1 MRAFTHIAVLI
12 SVVLAPHLT
21 LASPSLEQQL
31 SQLFVGRSFTIRNFY
46 RGGRLHYGGDGQPS
60 EKAEPGFWSRD
71 GMVKFSAVKLSKDGV
86 LIMQGNRYCVQFEPE
101 NGEFV
106 NVRTGD
112 KVELDI
118 QLKPDQLSLDGV
130 IPVLQRVLLS
140 SRDKLAELVPAYW
153 KNCLARQVT
162 RKDKHSLWE
171 CAPEDRSN
179 VPEFN
184 SKEAVWDLPPADTSL
199 HTGRRRYLL
208 QHRVAYVSKPGQQTP
223 TFLGG
228 ADPFFDWLQERV
240 SIGEMTLV
248 LSLTIGEDG
257 KPRDLVIVS
266 PMGMGVD
273 DEAAQAV
280 SAWKFK
286 PGTRDGKPCAV
297 PARVFFDVR
306 PTSGRPY

>member
-1 MRAFTHIAVLI
+1 MRGLIHIVALT
-12 SVVLAPHLT
+12 SLVVAPRLAI
-21 LASPSLEQQL
+21 ASSNVEQQL
-31 SQLFVGRSFTIRNFY
+31 RQLFVGRSFTIRNFY
-46 RGGRLHYGGDGQPS
+46 RGGHLRYGSEGQLL

-71 GMVKFSAVKLSKDGV
+71 GMVQFSDVKLSGDGI

-101 NGEFV
+101 HGEFV

-118 QLKPDQLSLDGV
+118 QLKPDQLSLNFL
-130 IPVLQRVLLS
+130 IPVLQKVLLS

-171 CAPEDRSN
+171 CDPGDRSN
-179 VPEFN
+179 VPEFS
-184 SKEAVWDLPPADTSL
+184 SKDVVWDLPPADTSL

-208 QHRVAYVSKPGQQTP
+208 QHRVAYLYSPGLRTP
-223 TFLGG
+223 TLLGG
-228 ADPFFDWLQERV
+228 GDPFFDWLQERIT
-240 SIGEMTLV
+240 IGEMTLA

-257 KPRDLVIVS
+257 KPRDVVIVS

-286 PGTRDGKPCAV
+286 PGTREGIPCAV
-297 PARVFFDVR
+297 PARIFFNLQ